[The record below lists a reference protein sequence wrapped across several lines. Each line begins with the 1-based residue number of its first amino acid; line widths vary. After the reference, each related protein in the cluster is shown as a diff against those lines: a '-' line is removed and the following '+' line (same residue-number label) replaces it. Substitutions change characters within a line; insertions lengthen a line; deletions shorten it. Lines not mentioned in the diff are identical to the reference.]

1 MLQTVQLSITDRA
14 YEAALRGAL
23 SHSCASHVESVERPD
38 PSQRCVLVLDDEA
51 FARLPLP
58 LPNPERVVLITR
70 KAPQVLSQAWE
81 AGIMSV
87 VWADDPVSTV
97 MLAIMAAALRMA
109 KWQGTAVP
117 GGISPSAATPLRK

>member
-1 MLQTVQLSITDRA
+1 
-14 YEAALRGAL
+14 
-23 SHSCASHVESVERPD
+23 VESVERPD
-38 PSQRCVLVLDDEA
+38 PSQHSVLVLDDEA

-70 KAPQVLSQAWE
+70 KAAQVLSQAWE

-87 VWADDPVSTV
+87 VWADDPISTV

-109 KWQGTAVP
+109 KWQGTAIP
-117 GGISPSAATPLRK
+117 SGISPSAATPLRK